1 MAVPNLLALLRFFA
15 NFGED
20 SASYQVEGLLQH
32 IEDAHLKA
40 WFYMSNTCPQ
50 KLQTLL
56 LFPYMRKK

>member
-1 MAVPNLLALLRFFA
+1 MAVPNLLALLIFFA

-32 IEDAHLKA
+32 IEDARLKA

-56 LFPYMRKK
+56 LFSYMRKK

>member
-20 SASYQVEGLLQH
+20 SVSYQVEGLLQH
-32 IEDAHLKA
+32 IEDTHLKA
-40 WFYMSNTCPQ
+40 WSNTCPP